1 MGSKARA
8 MANRETLKEN
18 QELAFGKMQH
28 LGEEYFKILISGD
41 YPDGFVDHAV
51 DIAREINNLP
61 PRK

>member
-1 MGSKARA
+1 